1 MPISTMWLR
10 LLIYLIEFSICE
22 GLMSWSGACYMSAG
36 LVKRGRKP
44 ILIGPMLISVTQML
58 ARIIFHEES
67 ICKKREKDKRWNWNN
82 QNKFPPGPD
91 YIFML
96 VSFVTRRSPIL
107 TGHSSGLNAITWAE
121 KNCPKKNCPEKIWA
135 KKKKRSEKNLGW
147 EKNRAE
153 KKVGLRKKIG
163 LKKSWAEKKLVWEKI
178 VLRS

>member
-1 MPISTMWLR
+1 MHQLQTIEKSYSMVLAMPISTMWHKLM
-10 LLIYLIEFSICE
+10 IYLIEFSICE
-22 GLMSWSGACYMSAG
+22 GWMSWSGACYMSAG

-121 KNCPKKNCPEKIWA
+121 KKNVLKQNRSEKIWA
-135 KKKKRSEKNLGW
+135 EEKIGLRKKLGW
-147 EKNRAE
+147 EK
-153 KKVGLRKKIG
+153 K
-163 LKKSWAEKKLVWEKI
+163 
-178 VLRS
+178 